1 MRRRRTRRRT
11 IPASTIGG
19 IILIFVI
26 MGLIAKYPIIL
37 LFIVISIIISIVIY
51 IKYKEALK
59 IREKQIIDKKKQL
72 IQAISINKIDQMDA
86 DEFVKFLNDFFC
98 ISQNYSSM
106 PLPKTRDFGADIIL
120 NDENGYKIA
129 IQVKLYIKG
138 HFVNISAIQQI
149 VAAKMHYSCDEAMVI
164 TNNYFT
170 EPAIIL
176 ANSNNVIL
184 WDREQLAQ
192 ELINNG
198 TDKSYL
204 P

>member
-1 MRRRRTRRRT
+1 MPSS
-11 IPASTIGG
+11 IIVG

-26 MGLIAKYPIIL
+26 IGLIEEYPIIL
-37 LFIVISIIISIVIY
+37 LFIVSGIIISIGIY
-51 IKYKEALK
+51 MKHKEALK
-59 IREKQIIDKKKQL
+59 VREKQIIDKKRQL

-86 DEFVKFLNDFFC
+86 NEFVKFLNDFFC
-98 ISQNYSSM
+98 ISQNYSSI

-149 VAAKMHYSCDEAMVI
+149 AAAKMHYNCNEAMVI

-192 ELINNG
+192 ELLNNSQA
-198 TDKSYL
+198 KSYL